1 MFFLAL
7 ALSIVFLIL
16 LKNFAKCMIYTLT
29 ILIYL
34 VFIALVIFGLVYQ
47 IWWMVATFAALL
59 LVITCI
65 ICCFRRQ
72 ILTGIKLIQIASTF
86 MT

>member
-1 MFFLAL
+1 
-7 ALSIVFLIL
+7 
-16 LKNFAKCMIYTLT
+16 MIYTLT

-34 VFIALVIFGLVYQ
+34 VFIALVVFGLVYQ
-47 IWWMVATFAALL
+47 MWWMVATFAALL
-59 LVITCI
+59 LVTTCI

-72 ILTGIKLIQIASTF
+72 ILTGIKLLQIASTF